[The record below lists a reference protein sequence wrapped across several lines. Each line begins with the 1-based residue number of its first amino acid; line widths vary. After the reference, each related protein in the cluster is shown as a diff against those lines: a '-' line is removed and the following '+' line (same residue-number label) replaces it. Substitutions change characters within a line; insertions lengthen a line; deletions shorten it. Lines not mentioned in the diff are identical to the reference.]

1 MIAKLKGILDS
12 IQPGMIVIDVGGVGY
27 LASCSEKTIAQL
39 PSIGSP
45 VELVIETHVREDRIQ
60 LFAFA
65 DIAERDLFRLL
76 QTVQGIG
83 GKAALSILSTLSP
96 QQLTAAIISGD
107 KAMVA
112 KADGVGPKLALRVVS
127 ELKDRIEKLTLPV
140 AAHLN
145 MGAMPNHAT
154 NSNQLPLRFADD
166 AISALVNL
174 GYARADAFRAVAGLS
189 RTLDADTPVQKIIPA
204 ALKELAA

>member
-12 IQPGMIVIDVGGVGY
+12 IQSGAIVIDVGGVGY
-27 LASCSEKTIAQL
+27 LASCSEKTISAL

-45 VELVIETHVREDRIQ
+45 VELIIETHVREDRIQ

-65 DIAERDLFRLL
+65 TEAERDLFRLL

-83 GKAALSILSTLSP
+83 GKAALSILSALSP
-96 QQLTAAIISGD
+96 QQLTAAIASGD

-127 ELKDRIEKLTLPV
+127 ELKDRIEKLSLPV
-140 AAHLN
+140 GSVDISGKIAAASN
-145 MGAMPNHAT
+145 T
-154 NSNQLPLRFADD
+154 NQLPLQFADD

-174 GYARADAFRAVAGLS
+174 GYARADAFRAVAALS
-189 RTLDADTPVQKIIPA
+189 KTMDAKTPVQKIIPA